1 MPIVMQAL
9 GLSPMLPSSAPF
21 LLPVQSPGG
30 EGDLVRGI
38 LPLGSMPGAA
48 GWLGHR
54 ARAPALKE
62 GAVWAGSVRLGPGR
76 AGGGEPGLARWEGA
90 LYTQLLSPGERSSLI
105 LLFMGSAYNTR
116 SRGCW
121 PLINCRTL

>member
-9 GLSPMLPSSAPF
+9 GLSPVLPSSAPF

-30 EGDLVRGI
+30 EGDLARGI
-38 LPLGSMPGAA
+38 LQLGSMPGAA

-62 GAVWAGSVRLGPGR
+62 RAVRAGKVRLGPVRG
-76 AGGGEPGLARWEGA
+76 GGGELGLARWESA
-90 LYTQLLSPGERSSLI
+90 L
-105 LLFMGSAYNTR
+105 
-116 SRGCW
+116 
-121 PLINCRTL
+121 